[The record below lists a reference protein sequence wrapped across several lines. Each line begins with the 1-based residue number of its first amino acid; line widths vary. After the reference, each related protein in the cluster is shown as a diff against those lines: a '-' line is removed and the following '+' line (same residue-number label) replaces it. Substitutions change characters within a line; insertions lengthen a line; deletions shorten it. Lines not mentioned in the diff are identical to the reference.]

1 MFVCVSGKQQSGDK
15 LSILSFL
22 LFYMHFDVLV
32 VFSLSLTFSI
42 KSLFPTLLHHPAEHW
57 ICVHHGRHGR
67 MLDRLE
73 LGRLGD
79 QVVSGANGKPGA
91 VVAAL
96 IAIVWRRENGI
107 TATVVLLLPSS
118 LFHLVRS
125 DYIIEPILLAK
136 TLSHI
141 GSKLHRRA
149 TFTHPT
155 ALLLLRI
162 GPQ

>member
-32 VFSLSLTFSI
+32 VFSLSLFFSI
-42 KSLFPTLLHHPAEHW
+42 KSLFPSLLHHPAEHW
-57 ICVHHGRHGR
+57 IGVHHGRHGR
-67 MLDRLE
+67 MLDGLE

-79 QVVSGANGKPGA
+79 QVGSGANGEPGA

-96 IAIVWRRENGI
+96 IAIVWCRENGI
-107 TATVVLLLPSS
+107 TATVVLLLPSP

-125 DYIIEPILLAK
+125 DYIIETILLAK
-136 TLSHI
+136 TLGNI
-141 GSKLHRRA
+141 GSELHRSS
-149 TFTHPT
+149 TLTHPT
-155 ALLLLRI
+155 ALLFLWV

>member
-1 MFVCVSGKQQSGDK
+1 
-15 LSILSFL
+15 
-22 LFYMHFDVLV
+22 
-32 VFSLSLTFSI
+32 
-42 KSLFPTLLHHPAEHW
+42 
-57 ICVHHGRHGR
+57 
-67 MLDRLE
+67 MLDGLK

-79 QVVSGANGKPGA
+79 QGVSGANGEPGA

-107 TATVVLLLPSS
+107 TATVVLLLPTP

-141 GSKLHRRA
+141 GSELHRRA
-149 TFTHPT
+149 TLTHPT
-155 ALLLLRI
+155 ALFFLWV